1 MHPAELIEL
10 IIVGGILLVI
20 LLVSLILKGKWRK
33 VIQGLAIL
41 FLVSFGIFYF
51 VRPDWIDIQ
60 IEKKSRL
67 YSDAFGRT
75 VPWGN
80 VGI

>member
-1 MHPAELIEL
+1 MHPTELIEL

-20 LLVSLILKGKWRK
+20 LLVSIILKGKWRK

-51 VRPDWIDIQ
+51 VRPYWIDMQ
-60 IEKKSRL
+60 IEKK
-67 YSDAFGRT
+67 
-75 VPWGN
+75 
-80 VGI
+80 